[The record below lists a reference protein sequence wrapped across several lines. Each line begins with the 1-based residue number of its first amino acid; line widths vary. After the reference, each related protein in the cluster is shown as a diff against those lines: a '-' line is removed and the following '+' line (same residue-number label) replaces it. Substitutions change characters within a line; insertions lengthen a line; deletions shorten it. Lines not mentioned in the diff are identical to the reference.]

1 MIKKLKIGYIS
12 IHISIYGKQT
22 RIISIASSISG
33 SARNM
38 ISRLR

>member
-1 MIKKLKIGYIS
+1 MIKKLEICYIS

-22 RIISIASSISG
+22 RIISITSGISG
-33 SARNM
+33 SSRNM